1 MNTHFVP
8 IMLIVAKTGK
18 YTSYRSEVISYIFIA
33 ICAIAFL
40 YLVIRQIKSHK

>member
-1 MNTHFVP
+1 MNNCLVP
-8 IMLIVAKTGK
+8 IIQIAAKMGK

-40 YLVIRQIKSHK
+40 YLVIHQINSHK